1 MSFTFEF
8 EYALRKSLLKRN
20 FISKSQW
27 FLNSYNISTPN
38 KIFMYY
44 RYDLETIIENT
55 LKQDL
60 CIKIRKQQNLKVEN
74 FCAKWVLGEN

>member
-1 MSFTFEF
+1 
-8 EYALRKSLLKRN
+8 
-20 FISKSQW
+20 
-27 FLNSYNISTPN
+27 
-38 KIFMYY
+38 MYY

-55 LKQDL
+55 LKQGL